1 LLVGPIA
8 WPIGAR
14 AFENAIPEAAK
25 FADRPKRKGPQ
36 PTDLGLAKRE
46 VNQYGDES
54 EGDAL
59 KMCKSA
65 PNCFSTTGDP
75 EFDAG
80 SLLKPWK
87 APPEPPA
94 APPPPPTPFTLPAGA
109 WVGISLGAVVVL
121 IACVLGC
128 RLLVACVRRAAGLVP
143 PAKVLVSQ
151 AKAGVTQAKAGMAQA
166 ATQAKRNLTGEVR
179 AERRRQWRLA
189 KRRALEESQSRDAT
203 ASIRAAVAAQ
213 AADAERSK
221 HGATSSVFTQEAAP
235 SRRAKLEHEGLQ
247 ADLLQIQNRLSILTR
262 QASDTESATAGGSKH
277 GAEAYVST
285 VEVVDFD

>member
-1 LLVGPIA
+1 
-8 WPIGAR
+8 
-14 AFENAIPEAAK
+14 
-25 FADRPKRKGPQ
+25 
-36 PTDLGLAKRE
+36 
-46 VNQYGDES
+46 
-54 EGDAL
+54 
-59 KMCKSA
+59 M
-65 PNCFSTTGDP
+65 
-75 EFDAG
+75 
-80 SLLKPWK
+80 
-87 APPEPPA
+87 
-94 APPPPPTPFTLPAGA
+94 
-109 WVGISLGAVVVL
+109 GISLGAVVVL